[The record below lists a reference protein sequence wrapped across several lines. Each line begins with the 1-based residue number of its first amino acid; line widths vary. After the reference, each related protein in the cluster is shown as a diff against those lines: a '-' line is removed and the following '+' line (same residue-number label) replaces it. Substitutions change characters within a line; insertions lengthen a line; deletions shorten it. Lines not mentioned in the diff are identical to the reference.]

1 MRTLFAILPAIA
13 LAGCAAFDT
22 TQQVKDFHPLAMN
35 RDGTMPLTDRLGY
48 DQDEGQCDAN
58 VLPIKHPF
66 GVGSVIVH
74 GGQGLADSA
83 SATIVTG
90 NPLVAVAGGAGGA
103 SHEALAGLG
112 LNAPEKMTAKAWC
125 MWWRGWDRGTYRV
138 FDPKLTAPAQ

>member
-1 MRTLFAILPAIA
+1 MRMIMVACMGGL
-13 LAGCAAFDT
+13 LAGCVAFDT
-22 TQQVKDFHPLAMN
+22 TGQVKAFHPLAMN
-35 RDGTMPLTDRLGY
+35 LDGTTPLTDQAGY
-48 DQDEGQCDAN
+48 DHDDVQCDAN

-90 NPLVAVAGGAGGA
+90 NPLVAVAGTGGGA

-125 MWWRGWDRGTYRV
+125 MWWRGWDRGTYRI